1 MRLDLIEVKPK
12 MNKKKIVLIA
22 IISILLIILFS
33 FLGIKTAEI
42 YNKKLI
48 AKKIYNQRQK
58 QLNLSMQ
65 EETKNINDLQQ
76 TTRQNNIESI
86 NNAEQAIENMNINKL
101 PVYSENA
108 KNGMKNIYK
117 TDRKVAYLT
126 FDDGPSQT
134 VTPQILDLLKQ
145 ENIQVTFFVL
155 GKNVKAN
162 PDIVK
167 REYEEG
173 HYIANHGYSH
183 DYASIYKSIENVINE
198 YNKTETAIQKA
209 IGVKEYQSHLFRF
222 PGGSNGGKYD
232 KLKQQAKQ
240 ELHKQNISFI
250 DWNALTSDAAGANT
264 KEKIVKNL
272 KTSVKDKNSVV
283 ILMHDASNK
292 ILTYETLPEIIQYLR
307 EQGYSFDNFY
317 SIMK

>member
-12 MNKKKIVLIA
+12 LNKKKIVLIA
-22 IISILLIILFS
+22 IISVLLIALFS
-33 FLGIKTAEI
+33 FLGIKAAES

-48 AKKIYNQRQK
+48 AKKIEKQK
-58 QLNLSMQ
+58 QEQLNLIKKDDNKSID
-65 EETKNINDLQQ
+65 NLQQ
-76 TTRQNNIESI
+76 TRQNNIENI
-86 NNAEQAIENMNINKL
+86 NQAEQTIENMNTTKL

-108 KNGMKNIYK
+108 KKAMKNIYK
-117 TDRKVAYLT
+117 TDKKIAYLT

-145 ENIQVTFFVL
+145 ENVPVTFFVL

-162 PDIVK
+162 PDLVK
-167 REYEEG
+167 RAYQNG

-183 DYASIYKSIENVINE
+183 DYETIYKSVNNVINE
-198 YNKTETAIQKA
+198 YNRTEKEIQKA

-222 PGGSNGGKYD
+222 PGGSNGGKYAN
-232 KLKQQAKQ
+232 LKQKAKE

-272 KTSVKDKNSVV
+272 NATVKDKNSVV

>member
-12 MNKKKIVLIA
+12 LNKKKIVLIA
-22 IISILLIILFS
+22 IISVLLIALFS
-33 FLGIKTAEI
+33 FLGIKAAES

-48 AKKIYNQRQK
+48 AKKIEKQK
-58 QLNLSMQ
+58 QEQLNLIKKDDNKSID
-65 EETKNINDLQQ
+65 NLQQ
-76 TTRQNNIESI
+76 TRQNNIENI
-86 NNAEQAIENMNINKL
+86 NQAEQTIENMNTTKL

-108 KNGMKNIYK
+108 KKAMKNIYK
-117 TDRKVAYLT
+117 TDKKIAYLT

-145 ENIQVTFFVL
+145 ENVPVTFFVL

-162 PDIVK
+162 PDLVK
-167 REYEEG
+167 RAYQNG

-183 DYASIYKSIENVINE
+183 DYETIYKSVNNVINE
-198 YNKTETAIQKA
+198 YNRTEKEIQKA

-222 PGGSNGGKYD
+222 PGGSNGGKYAN
-232 KLKQQAKQ
+232 LKQKAKE

-272 KTSVKDKNSVV
+272 KATVKDKNSVV

-292 ILTYETLPEIIQYLR
+292 ILTYETLPDVIQYLR

>member
-1 MRLDLIEVKPK
+1 MRLDLIEVKTEL
-12 MNKKKIVLIA
+12 NKKKIVLIA
-22 IISILLIILFS
+22 IISVLLIALFS
-33 FLGIKTAEI
+33 FLGIKAAES

-48 AKKIYNQRQK
+48 AKRIEKQG
-58 QLNLSMQ
+58 QLNLIKKQ
-65 EETKNINDLQQ
+65 DIKNVDDLQQ
-76 TTRQNNIESI
+76 TRQNNIESI
-86 NNAEQAIENMNINKL
+86 NQAEQTIENMNASKL

-108 KNGMKNIYK
+108 KKAMKNIYK
-117 TDRKVAYLT
+117 IDKKIAYLT

-145 ENIQVTFFVL
+145 ENVPVTFFVL

-162 PDIVK
+162 PDLVK
-167 REYEEG
+167 REYQEG

-183 DYASIYKSIENVINE
+183 DYASIYKSIDNIIKE

-222 PGGSNGGKYD
+222 PGGSNGGKYAN
-232 KLKQQAKQ
+232 LKQKAKE

-292 ILTYETLPEIIQYLR
+292 ILTYETLPDIIQYLR

>member
-1 MRLDLIEVKPK
+1 MRLDLIEVKTEL
-12 MNKKKIVLIA
+12 NKKKIVLII
-22 IISILLIILFS
+22 IISILLIVLFS
-33 FLGIKTAEI
+33 FLGIKAAES

-48 AKKIYNQRQK
+48 AKRIEKQE
-58 QLNLSMQ
+58 QLNMMNQ
-65 EETKNINDLQQ
+65 QTNKNVDDLQQ
-76 TTRQNNIESI
+76 TRQNNIESI
-86 NNAEQAIENMNINKL
+86 HQAEQSIENMNTNKL

-222 PGGSNGGKYD
+222 PGGSNGGKYAN
-232 KLKQQAKQ
+232 LKQKAKE
-240 ELHKQNISFI
+240 ELHKQNISYI

-272 KTSVKDKNSVV
+272 KTTVKDKNSVV

>member
-1 MRLDLIEVKPK
+1 MRLDLIEVKTEL
-12 MNKKKIVLIA
+12 NKKKIVLIV
-22 IISILLIILFS
+22 IISILLIVLFS
-33 FLGIKTAEI
+33 FLGIKAAES

-48 AKKIYNQRQK
+48 AKRIEK
-58 QLNLSMQ
+58 QEQLSMLNQ
-65 EETKNINDLQQ
+65 QTNKNVDDLQQ
-76 TTRQNNIESI
+76 TRQNNIESI
-86 NNAEQAIENMNINKL
+86 QQAEQSIENMNTSKL

-108 KNGMKNIYK
+108 KKAMKNIYK

-145 ENIQVTFFVL
+145 ENIPVTFFVL

-162 PDIVK
+162 PDLVK
-167 REYEEG
+167 REYGEG

-222 PGGSNGGKYD
+222 PGGSNGGKYAN
-232 KLKQQAKQ
+232 LKEKAKE

-272 KTSVKDKNSVV
+272 KTTVKDKNAVV

-307 EQGYSFDNFY
+307 QQGYSFDNFY